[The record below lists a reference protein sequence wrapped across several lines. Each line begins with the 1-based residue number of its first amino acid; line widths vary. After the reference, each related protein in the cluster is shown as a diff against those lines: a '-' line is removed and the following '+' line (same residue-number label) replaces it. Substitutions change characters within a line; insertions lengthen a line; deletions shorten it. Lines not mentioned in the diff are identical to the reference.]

1 MKDGGMPH
9 ILEEKKKTKTKTAN
23 PLPFVLPK
31 WVDQLKDLPERRA
44 QYIPD
49 PTILFGN

>member
-1 MKDGGMPH
+1 MKHGGMPH
-9 ILEEKKKTKTKTAN
+9 ILEGKKTKTKAPN

-31 WVDQLKDLPERRA
+31 QVDQLKDLPERHA
-44 QYIPD
+44 QYILD